1 MYRHSSNSRSGGN
14 RGAGQ
19 RRFGGGRPGGF
30 NRGGSQRSFGG
41 HNGGRPQFRRQPKGN
56 NIDPSLFINAAQPV
70 QETVAQPIQHQFS
83 DFALDERL
91 HKNIAERGYTQPT
104 PIQDQSIDSILAGQ
118 DFLGIANTGTGKTG
132 AFLIPTINKVL
143 NDYSQKAL
151 IMVPT
156 RELAIQINRELRA
169 LTGALNIYSVMCIGG
184 TSMFQQQRDLQ
195 RRHNFIIGTP
205 GRLKD
210 LINRNQINLS
220 QFNTVI
226 LDEVDQMLDMGFIH
240 DMREILSHMP
250 RERQSLFFSA
260 TMTKTIEQLIRDFSH
275 DLVSVSVKTF
285 ETAATIEQDV
295 VRFGKPEMKLG
306 MLQDLLKSEGF
317 DKVLI
322 FGRTK
327 RGVHKLSQQLS
338 ESGFRSESIHGN
350 KTQPQRQ
357 RALKRFH
364 FNEVQV
370 LVATDVAARGLDISD
385 VTHVINYDLPETYE
399 DYVHRIGRTGR
410 ANKRGKA
417 LTFVAGN

>member
-1 MYRHSSNSRSGGN
+1 MYKHNSNRSQSGRSNFRPRYRDNNGG
-14 RGAGQ
+14 
-19 RRFGGGRPGGF
+19 
-30 NRGGSQRSFGG
+30 
-41 HNGGRPQFRRQPKGN
+41 NGGRGFGNSRPNFRRQPRKN
-56 NIDPSLFINAAQPV
+56 NIDISMFINSAQNAPEPV
-70 QETVAQPIQHQFS
+70 VQPIEHMFS
-83 DFALDERL
+83 DFPL
-91 HKNIAERGYTQPT
+91 HEKLHQNIAERGYTEPT
-104 PIQDQSIDSILAGQ
+104 PIQDQAIQSILDGR
-118 DFLGIANTGTGKTG
+118 DLLGIANTGTGKTG
-132 AFLIPTINKVL
+132 AFLIPTINKIL

-156 RELAIQINRELRA
+156 RELALQINRELRA
-169 LTGALNIYSVMCIGG
+169 LTGGMNIYSVMCIGG

-210 LINRNQINLS
+210 LIQRNQINLAE
-220 QFNTVI
+220 FNTVI

-240 DMREILSHMP
+240 DMRDILSHMP

-260 TMTKTIEQLIRDFSH
+260 TMSKTIEKLIGDFSY
-275 DLVSVSVKTF
+275 DLVSVSVKTY

-295 VRFGKPEMKLG
+295 VQFDHPEKKME
-306 MLQDLLKSEGF
+306 MLQDLLRSEGF

-327 RGVHKLSQQLS
+327 RGVHKLSATLNDR
-338 ESGFRSESIHGN
+338 GFQSESIHGN

-364 FNEVQV
+364 YNEVRI
-370 LVATDVAARGLDISD
+370 LVATDVAARGLDIVD
-385 VTHVINYDLPETYE
+385 VTHVINYDLPESYE

-417 LTFVAGN
+417 LTFVGRE